1 MEKGAPLSPARP
13 GGFGGKQDQ
22 SHYCT
27 EQPCRHMRSV
37 GQEIDDLGGLA
48 LTNKISVTQLNISR
62 GWVPRAGHVRPVS
75 DLSLQ

>member
-37 GQEIDDLGGLA
+37 GQEIDDLGGLT
-48 LTNKISVTQLNISR
+48 LSNKISVT
-62 GWVPRAGHVRPVS
+62 
-75 DLSLQ
+75 